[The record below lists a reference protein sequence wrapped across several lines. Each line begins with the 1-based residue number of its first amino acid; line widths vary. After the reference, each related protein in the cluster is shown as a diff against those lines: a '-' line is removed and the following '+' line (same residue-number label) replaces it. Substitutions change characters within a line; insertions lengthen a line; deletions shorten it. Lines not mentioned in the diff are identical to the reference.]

1 MRARKKNA
9 KAKPHSL
16 ENVALRELGIELDKE
31 HQNADWGD
39 ELSPDKQE
47 YAAMDVRVLL
57 PLAEVLESKVVEA
70 GLKRVREIE
79 HRSLRAVLWMANVGV
94 PFDAA
99 GWKAYLKQEVEAEAN
114 RLRGE
119 LNERA
124 PAHPDGKGRNWNS
137 PQQVKEAFA
146 LASVNLQD
154 TAKETLAHCDHPL
167 AATLLQYRE
176 VSKIASTYGPR
187 LLERVHPDGRI
198 YPSWRQIGAATGRMS
213 CSSPNIQQ
221 TPKEGA
227 LRHYIRAPEGRVLIA
242 ADYAQAE
249 LRILAQ
255 ASGEPALIEA
265 FRAGK
270 DPYKATAASMFGI
283 VEEEVSDQQRSVAKG
298 INLSIIY
305 GKTARGLAED
315 LGTSVREARAH
326 MNRYFEAHPKVR
338 AYLEQTANEALTTG
352 VGYTLTGRIRRF
364 GDVSVL
370 RGSKKRTVERKAK
383 NFPMQGSCAD
393 GLKLALALLYERRAE
408 CAGAVPIIAL
418 HDEIVVECDETEAEK
433 VEAWL
438 EKAMKEGMM
447 EVLNGPVTVGAD
459 VSEVPVEVE
468 IKSGKT
474 WAG

>member
-1 MRARKKNA
+1 MSPKKKTT

-16 ENVALRELGIELDKE
+16 ENVARRELGIELDKE
-31 HQNADWGD
+31 HQTADWGD
-39 ELSPDKQE
+39 ELTPAMLE
-47 YAAMDVRVLL
+47 YAAMDARVLL
-57 PLAEVLESKVVEA
+57 PLAEGLESKVAEA
-70 GLKRVREIE
+70 GLQRVWEIE
-79 HRSLRAVLWMANVGV
+79 HRSLRAVLWMANAGV

-99 GWKAYLKQEVEAEAN
+99 GWKAYLEQEVEAEVD
-114 RLRGE
+114 RLRRE
-119 LNERA
+119 LNELA
-124 PAHPDGKGRNWNS
+124 PAHPDGKERNWNS
-137 PQQVKEAFA
+137 PKQVKEAFE
-146 LASVNLQD
+146 LAGVKLRD
-154 TAKETLAHCDHPL
+154 TGKKSLARCDHPL
-167 AATLLQYRE
+167 AAKLLQYRKA
-176 VSKIASTYGPR
+176 SKIVSTYGPK
-187 LLERVHPDGRI
+187 LLERVHTDDRI
-198 YPSWRQIGAATGRMS
+198 YPSWRQIGARTGRMS

-242 ADYAQAE
+242 ADYSQAE
-249 LRILAQ
+249 LRILAR
-255 ASGEPALIEA
+255 ASGESALIEA

-270 DPYKATAASMFGI
+270 DPYKATAAGMFSI
-283 VEEEVSDQQRSVAKG
+283 AEKEVTGQQRSVAKG

-315 LGTSVREARAH
+315 LGVKIREARAH
-326 MNRYFEAHPKVR
+326 MDRYFDAHPKVS
-338 AYLEQTANEALTTG
+338 AYLEQTSTEALTTG

-364 GDVSVL
+364 GGVSVL
-370 RGSKKRTVERKAK
+370 RGSRKRTVGREAK

-408 CAGAVPIIAL
+408 CPGAVPIIAL
-418 HDEIVVECDETEAEK
+418 HDEIVVECDEAEAEK
-433 VEAWL
+433 VKVWL

-447 EVLNGPVTVGAD
+447 EVLHEPGTVGAA